1 MDDYGRLKWLCR
13 RGVRELDVVLDA
25 WLNTVFPAAS
35 PEQRLAFSELL
46 SLSDPA
52 LFDVLLGRAEVADAV
67 QREVVAELRRLSRR
81 R

>member
-1 MDDYGRLKWLCR
+1 MDDQGHLKWRCR

-25 WLNTVFPAAS
+25 WLNNAYPTAS
-35 PEQRLAFSELL
+35 SAQRLAFAELL
-46 SLSDPA
+46 AMSDPQ
-52 LFDVLLGRAEVADAV
+52 LFDVLLGRADVADVV